1 MGFDT
6 DDPDNGA
13 DMEIGRY
20 SDRAEIGR
28 LKSETPQG
36 GNSVGFLY
44 LTLRTDKD

>member
-28 LKSETPQG
+28 LKTSVRVRRGAIFGTSWQG
-36 GNSVGFLY
+36 FV
-44 LTLRTDKD
+44 